1 MTTHHPETI
10 TTVLRTAILVGSTR
24 VPESPETTLLL
35 PEIIPHGST
44 APAPVKSMA
53 APCLGVTVI
62 ATATVEE
69 PRASPGAIQN
79 VPVQAPIGNLTMVV
93 TVTTRAAPLPQGPP
107 RLPMGVAVE
116 AVAMTTMEAVPGT
129 AAMAVATVT
138 PAVGVR
144 LPTPLAVASALAGRS
159 GGPPPRSREAT
170 LLVTGTAA
178 RDAEQAAERPAVVAA
193 AAASIE
199 GWPAAVTETK
209 MDWII
214 N

>member
-1 MTTHHPETI
+1 MP
-10 TTVLRTAILVGSTR
+10 RTAILVGSTR

-35 PEIIPHGST
+35 PGIIPPGST
-44 APAPVKSMA
+44 APAPVKSMDR
-53 APCLGVTVI
+53 CLGVTVI

-144 LPTPLAVASALAGRS
+144 LHTPLAVASALAGRS
-159 GGPPPRSREAT
+159 GGPPPQSREAT